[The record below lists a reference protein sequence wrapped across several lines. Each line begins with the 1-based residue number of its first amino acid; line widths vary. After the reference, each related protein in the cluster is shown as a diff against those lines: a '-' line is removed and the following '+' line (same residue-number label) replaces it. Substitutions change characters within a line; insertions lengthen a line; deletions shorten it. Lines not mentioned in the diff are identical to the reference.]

1 MNSDRLEMPPDPDDL
16 SRRPRG
22 DGAGF
27 VLLGLGAAG
36 MALFEAVGGNHVLA
50 VFYALV
56 AAVILWT
63 QW

>member
-1 MNSDRLEMPPDPDDL
+1 
-16 SRRPRG
+16 
-22 DGAGF
+22 